1 MSVRSFGVFSVSH
14 DALAQTL
21 ASMRTAQMQTGR
33 DTVSGT
39 ATAQQD
45 GEYLFLSLPYDKG
58 YTAVVNG
65 QTGRILRVFDT
76 WMAIPLEKGEN
87 TVSLRYQPPG
97 IAVGGALSVLGLG
110 FTCIG
115 QGLFC
120 KRSPNPATR
129 KNRQVFCLPCWLQ
142 ASSPLFT

>member
-1 MSVRSFGVFSVSH
+1 
-14 DALAQTL
+14 
-21 ASMRTAQMQTGR
+21 MRTAQMQTGR

-65 QTGRILRVFDT
+65 QTVPILRVFDT

-110 FTCIG
+110 FTLWTG
-115 QGLFC
+115 WLLF
-120 KRSPNPATR
+120 R
-129 KNRQVFCLPCWLQ
+129 KGVRIRPLEKPRQVFCLPC
-142 ASSPLFT
+142 